1 VPETRAKTHV
11 KGAPVKGRRVKGKN
25 PAAAEASRTATA
37 RKSGARWWMYAAAG
51 AVALYIA
58 FQVYGPALHGPFVF
72 DDTDLPYHLPNFPL
86 KLRAWIRGVRPV
98 LMFSYWID
106 YRLSTDPFLFHVCNV
121 FFHVANSFLVFF
133 IARKLLQRAGGELGG
148 GLRVNLLPGFAAAF
162 FLLHPIQTESVA
174 YVAGRS
180 DSLSVLFFYAA
191 FAVFLYRRQP
201 AASWKVALAVLAL
214 FGAAVLTKEHTLV
227 LPALLLLT
235 DYYWNP
241 GFSLSGVRRNWRIY
255 APMALGGVL
264 GLAFIARVLAQART
278 AGFHVKDFTWYQYFF
293 TECRAF
299 FVYLRLLVFPA
310 GQNLDY
316 DFPIS
321 RNILDHG
328 AIFGMAAILGLAAA
342 AVYFRRRYPL
352 ASYGFL
358 AYLLLMA
365 PTSSF
370 VPIQD
375 PVADRRLYLP
385 MIGIL
390 LVAVAALERLRV
402 DPRKLA
408 AAMGCLLAL
417 LAILAYQ
424 RNELWASDTALWEDA
439 VRTSPAN
446 ARAHFQLAHTYN
458 TNGRYQDALTQ
469 YAEAARLKRPTYELL
484 YDWGLAYSDA
494 GQPEQAIEK
503 LRQAAALEPTAQV
516 YTQIGTV
523 YAKQK
528 RWQEALDALA
538 EAEKLDPNY
547 DMIYDNRGGIRAN
560 TNDLPGAAE
569 DYRRALA
576 LNSSNEHAGQMLE
589 IVERQLRAPR

>member
-1 VPETRAKTHV
+1 MPEARAKAHA
-11 KGAPVKGRRVKGKN
+11 KGSPVKGRRVKGKK
-25 PAAAEASRTATA
+25 PAAAEAVRTAPV
-37 RKSGARWWMYAAAG
+37 RKSGPRWWIYAAAG
-51 AVALYIA
+51 AVALYVA

-86 KLRAWIRGVRPV
+86 SLPAWIYGVRPV

-121 FFHVANSFLVFF
+121 FFHVGNGFLVFF
-133 IARKLLQRAGGELGG
+133 IVRKLLQLAGALGS
-148 GLRVNLLPGFAAAF
+148 GLRANLLPGFAAAF
-162 FLLHPIQTESVA
+162 FLLHPVQTESVA

-180 DSLSVLFFYAA
+180 ENLSVLFFYAA

-241 GFSLSGVRRNWRIY
+241 GFSLSGIRRNWRIY
-255 APMALGGVL
+255 GPMALGGVL
-264 GLAFIARVLAQART
+264 GLAFVAKVLARAGT
-278 AGFHVKDFTWYQYFF
+278 AGFRLKGITWYQYLF

-310 GQNLDY
+310 GQSLDY
-316 DFPIS
+316 DYPIS

-342 AVYFRRRYPL
+342 AVYFRKRYPL

-375 PVADRRLYLP
+375 AVAERRLYLP

-390 LVAVAALERLRV
+390 LVAAAGLQRLRV

-408 AAMGCLLAL
+408 APMGCVLAL
-417 LAILAYQ
+417 LAILTYQ

-439 VRTSPAN
+439 LRKSPGN
-446 ARAHFQLAHTYN
+446 ARAHFQLAHTYD

-469 YAEAARLKRPTYELL
+469 YAKAARLKRPTYELL

-503 LRQAAALEPTAQV
+503 LRQAAALEPTVQV

-523 YAKQK
+523 YATQK

-538 EAEKLDPNY
+538 LAEKRNRNY

-576 LNSSNEHAGQMLE
+576 LNPSNEHARQMLE
-589 IVERQLRAPR
+589 IVERQLRTHR